1 MRFLAFLAVSLLVP
15 AAMAAAPAAPP
26 LKPGQVR
33 VVGKY
38 QTKKLKFGD
47 KRSTFY
53 VVKQGSQLRL
63 RARGPIS
70 LGLEV
75 RGLEYAQVAFKLGLD
90 GEMEAEAQLD
100 LSPVEVRRL
109 YFHVPEGTH
118 RLTVVAQMTVM
129 IHPIKVY
136 EEAMKHETLLAWK
149 KAEAKP
155 QPKWPG
161 GSQPSPP
168 GGWEEVE
175 VETEVPEAPVAAAD
189 KTEKKPSDEMPTPEF
204 TLPRDRRTSFAVLD
218 LVAKDFEPHVT
229 ESLTLDLLQEIK
241 RLETTAVI
249 SRSELI
255 RRIPRGEGQTVTGCK
270 DNDMCLA
277 ELGRALKVDRLV
289 VGHVSKLPESYI
301 VSLRLIDPTEVRV
314 DGKTSESFQGD
325 EEQLARAV
333 RHAGRRLL
341 GIAEDGHGTLA
352 VSTNEEDATVYLDNK
367 NRGRLP
373 MPPLLHVPAGRH
385 LVRVAKDGFA
395 DWRKDF
401 YVNAGDTTAV
411 WAELKPTG
419 KKWYQHWWVWTIAG
433 VALAGGATATY
444 FLVK

>member
-1 MRFLAFLAVSLLVP
+1 MRFLVSIALSILFLSASAL
-15 AAMAAAPAAPP
+15 AGKPP

-38 QTKKLKFGD
+38 QTKKVKFGD

-53 VVKQGSQLRL
+53 EVKKGSQLRL

-70 LGLEV
+70 LGIEV
-75 RGLEYAQVAFKLGLD
+75 RGLEYAEVAFKLGLD
-90 GEMEAEAQLD
+90 DDLEAEARLD

-118 RLTVVAQMTVM
+118 RITVVAQMTVM

-136 EEAMKHETLLAWK
+136 EEALKHETLLAWK
-149 KAEAKP
+149 ETETKPEPKADKP
-155 QPKWPG
+155 EP
-161 GSQPSPP
+161 PP
-168 GGWEEVE
+168 GGWEEIE
-175 VETEVPEAPVAAAD
+175 VDTEVPEPPATVTAKAE
-189 KTEKKPSDEMPTPEF
+189 KTPPAEMPTPEF
-204 TLPRDRRTSFAVLD
+204 T
-218 LVAKDFEPHVT
+218 FEPHVA
-229 ESLTLDLLQEIK
+229 ESLTLGLLQEIK
-241 RLETTAVI
+241 GLETTAVI
-249 SRSELI
+249 SRSELAK
-255 RRIPRGEGQTVTGCK
+255 RLPQGEDQTVAGCK

-289 VGHVSKLPESYI
+289 VGHVSKLPESFI

-325 EEQLARAV
+325 EEQLVRAV

-341 GIAEDGHGTLA
+341 GVAEDSAGTLA
-352 VSTNEEDATVYLDNK
+352 VFANQEDAQVYVDNK

-385 LVRVAKDGFA
+385 LVRVAKDGFL

-401 YVNAGDTTAV
+401 YVNAEETTAV
-411 WAELKPTG
+411 WAELQPTG

-433 VALAGGATATY
+433 AVLAGGGVTTY
-444 FLVK
+444 LLVR

>member
-1 MRFLAFLAVSLLVP
+1 MRFLVSIALAVLFLS
-15 AAMAAAPAAPP
+15 APALAGKPTA

-47 KRSTFY
+47 KRSTFF
-53 VVKQGSQLRL
+53 VVKKGSQLRL

-70 LGLEV
+70 LGIEI
-75 RGLEYAQVAFKLGLD
+75 RGLEYAEVAFKLGLD
-90 GEMEAEAQLD
+90 GEMEAEARLD

-118 RLTVVAQMTVM
+118 RVTVVAQMTVM
-129 IHPIKVY
+129 IHPIKVS
-136 EEAMKHETLLAWK
+136 EEALKHEALLAWK
-149 KAEAKP
+149 EAEAKP
-155 QPKWPG
+155 VPTVDKPE
-161 GSQPSPP
+161 PPP
-168 GGWEEVE
+168 GGWEEIGVE
-175 VETEVPEAPVAAAD
+175 AEVPEPPATVTA
-189 KTEKKPSDEMPTPEF
+189 KTGKTPPAEMPTPEF
-204 TLPRDRRTSFAVLD
+204 TLPGDKRTSFAVLD
-218 LVAKDFEPHVT
+218 LVAKDFESHVARD
-229 ESLTLDLLQEIK
+229 LTSNLLQEIK
-241 RLETTAVI
+241 GLETTAVI
-249 SRSELI
+249 SRSEMA
-255 RRIPRGEGQTVTGCK
+255 RRLPQDEGQTVAGCK

-289 VGHVSKLPESYI
+289 VGHVSKLPESFI

-341 GIAEDGHGTLA
+341 GVAEDSAGTLA
-352 VSTNEEDATVYLDNK
+352 VFANEADAQVYVDNK

-385 LVRVAKDGFA
+385 LVRVAKDGFL

-401 YVNAGDTTAV
+401 YVNAEETTAV
-411 WAELKPTG
+411 WAELKPAG

-433 VALAGGATATY
+433 VVLAGGGTATY

>member
-1 MRFLAFLAVSLLVP
+1 MVSIALSLILS
-15 AAMAAAPAAPP
+15 AASAPAAPP

-53 VVKQGSQLRL
+53 MVKKGSQLRL

-70 LGLEV
+70 LGIEV
-75 RGLEYAQVAFKLGLD
+75 RGLEYAEAAFKLDLD
-90 GEMEAEAQLD
+90 GEMEAEARLEI
-100 LSPVEVRRL
+100 SPVEVRRL

-118 RLTVVAQMTVM
+118 RLTVTAQMPVM
-129 IHPIKVY
+129 IHPIKIY
-136 EEAMKHETLLAWK
+136 EEALQHETVLAWK
-149 KAEAKP
+149 KAEARP
-155 QPKWPG
+155 EPKAAP
-161 GSQPSPP
+161 PPP
-168 GGWEEVE
+168 GGWEEIE
-175 VETEVPEAPVAAAD
+175 VETEVPEPPAVAA
-189 KTEKKPSDEMPTPEF
+189 KTGKAPPAEMPTPEF
-204 TLPRDRRTSFAVLD
+204 TLPNDKRTSFAVLN
-218 LVAKDFEPHVT
+218 LVARDFEPHVA
-229 ESLTLDLLQEIK
+229 ENLTRNLLQEIK
-241 RLETTAVI
+241 GLETTAVI
-249 SRSELI
+249 SRGEMT
-255 RRIPRGEGQTVTGCK
+255 RRLPQDEGQTAAGCK

-289 VGHVSKLPESYI
+289 VGHVSKLPESFI
-301 VSLRLIDPTEVRV
+301 VSLRLIDPDEVRV
-314 DGKTSESFQGD
+314 DARTSESFQGD

-341 GIAEDGHGTLA
+341 GVAEESAGTLA
-352 VSTNEEDATVYLDNK
+352 VFANQEDAVVYVDNK

-385 LVRVAKDGFA
+385 LVRVAKDGFL

-401 YVNAGDTTAV
+401 YVNADETTAV
-411 WAELKPTG
+411 WAELKSTG

-433 VALAGGATATY
+433 VVLAGGATTTY
-444 FLVK
+444 LLVK

>member
-1 MRFLAFLAVSLLVP
+1 MRLLTSVVIFVWSLS
-15 AAMAAAPAAPP
+15 APALAGGPQP

-38 QTKKLKFGD
+38 QTKKIKFGD
-47 KRSTFY
+47 QRSTFY
-53 VVKQGSQLRL
+53 LIKKGSQLRL

-75 RGLEYAQVAFKLGLD
+75 RGLEYHQVAFKLGLD
-90 GEMEAEAQLD
+90 GELEADARLD
-100 LSPVEVRRL
+100 LSPVDIRRL

-118 RLTVVAQMTVM
+118 KINIVAQMTVLV
-129 IHPIKVY
+129 HPIKIY
-136 EEAMKHETLLAWK
+136 DEAQEHETMVAWK

-155 QPKWPG
+155 EPRASKPA
-161 GSQPSPP
+161 P

-175 VETEVPEAPVAAAD
+175 VETEVPEPPASMVKQA
-189 KTEKKPSDEMPTPEF
+189 EKKPSGAMPAPEF
-204 TLPRDRRTSFAVLD
+204 TLPGDKRTSFAVLD
-218 LVAKDFEPHVT
+218 LIAKDFTPDVAEA
-229 ESLTLDLLQEIK
+229 LTLNLLQEIK
-241 RLETTAVI
+241 GLENTRVLNRNELMTRL
-249 SRSELI
+249 
-255 RRIPRGEGQTVTGCK
+255 PQDEGQTIAGCR

-301 VSLRLIDPTEVRV
+301 VSLRLIDPAEVRV
-314 DGKTSESFQGD
+314 DAKTSESFQGD

-341 GIAEDGHGTLA
+341 GIAEESAGTLA
-352 VSTNEEDATVYLDNK
+352 VFANQEGAVVYVDNK

-373 MPPLLHVPAGRH
+373 LPPLLHLPSGRH
-385 LVRVAKDGFA
+385 LVRVAKDGFL

-401 YVNAGDTTAV
+401 YVNTQETTAV
-411 WAELKPTG
+411 WAELKAAE

-433 VALAGGATATY
+433 AVLAGGGTATY

>member
-1 MRFLAFLAVSLLVP
+1 MRFLVSVALSIILS
-15 AAMAAAPAAPP
+15 AASAPAGQPQP

-53 VVKQGSQLRL
+53 LIKQGSQLRL

-70 LGLEV
+70 LGIEV
-75 RGLEYAQVAFKLGLD
+75 RGLEYAEVAFKLGLD
-90 GEMEAEAQLD
+90 EEMEADARLE

-129 IHPIKVY
+129 IHPIKIY
-136 EEAMKHETLLAWK
+136 EEALEHETLLAWK
-149 KAEAKP
+149 KAETKP
-155 QPKWPG
+155 EPKASKPV
-161 GSQPSPP
+161 P
-168 GGWEEVE
+168 GGWEEIE
-175 VETEVPEAPVAAAD
+175 VETEVPEPPATVTAKTD
-189 KTEKKPSDEMPTPEF
+189 KTPPAEMPAPEF
-204 TLPRDRRTSFAVLD
+204 TLPGDKRTSFAVLD
-218 LVAKDFEPHVT
+218 LVAKDFEPHVA
-229 ESLTLDLLQEIK
+229 ENLTLNLLQEIK
-241 RLETTAVI
+241 GLETTAVI
-249 SRSELI
+249 SRSEMAKRL
-255 RRIPRGEGQTVTGCK
+255 PQGEGQTVAGCK

-289 VGHVSKLPESYI
+289 VGHVSKLPESFI

-341 GIAEDGHGTLA
+341 GIAEDSAGTLA
-352 VSTNEEDATVYLDNK
+352 VFANVEDAVVYLDNK

-373 MPPLLHVPAGRH
+373 MPPLLHIPAGRH
-385 LVRVAKDGFA
+385 LVRVAKDGYS

-401 YVNAGDTTAV
+401 YVNAGETTAV
-411 WAELKPTG
+411 WAELEG
-419 KKWYQHWWVWTIAG
+419 GEKKWYQHWWVWTIAG
-433 VALAGGATATY
+433 VVLAGGGTATY